1 MIAVPTTSHHCDSQM
16 DKLKIL
22 LERKVRTSVRVHG
35 LLVPANS
42 LQSRLHVFCQNLV
55 RYTGI
60 EAFPVQLK
68 GSATGLNYR
77 GKKFL
82 ACTAHQLREVRE
94 EEIGVLFLD
103 ENTYISSAGYT
114 RFNASV
120 QQTESDAVDLCVFD
134 FTEQTEVK
142 TSLGR
147 RFFTLRSDDVLRDED
162 EVLGYHAYGCPF
174 GDQTYDVL
182 DNNHVGTVIR
192 SMTCEPEKHIF
203 DQAVG
208 SCRLLSKM
216 DFDPNGLSGGAVFA
230 TVLEGEEIALK
241 FAGIINRAGGG
252 IIHFIKA
259 KAVQHLLNL
268 SFA

>member
-1 MIAVPTTSHHCDSQM
+1 MIAVPTTSHPCDSQM
-16 DKLKIL
+16 YELKIL
-22 LERKVRTSVRVHG
+22 LDRKIRTSVRVHG

-42 LQSRLHVFCQNLV
+42 LRSRLHVFCQNLV

-68 GSATGLNYR
+68 GSATGLKYR

-82 ACTAHQLREVRE
+82 VSTAHQLRDVRE

-114 RFNASV
+114 RYNASV
-120 QQTESDAVDLCVFD
+120 QPAESDAADLCVFD
-134 FTEQTEVK
+134 FTEQAEVK
-142 TSLGR
+142 ASLGR
-147 RFFTLRSDDVLRDED
+147 RFFTLQNEDVLHDED
-162 EVLGYHAYGCPF
+162 ELLGYHAYGCPF
-174 GDQTYDVL
+174 GDQTYDVV

-192 SMTCEPEKHIF
+192 SMTCDLEKAAS
-203 DQAVG
+203 DPALG
-208 SCRLLSKM
+208 SCRLLAKM

-230 TVLEGEEIALK
+230 TVLEGEEIVLK